1 MPPATL
7 RSSVRAGTWTWP
19 LVEGGAGWGAG
30 VLRAGPSAGRG
41 GQLVLTQTFPGLA
54 SGPSSSLKPAAPSG
68 GRPRGRAA
76 PGSPWDDPWPLRGLG
91 RGADGGERGA
101 DGQERGEAQW
111 LEAPPAV
118 SSGTKSGPSPLPG
131 PWSPTLGAEPGWSLG
146 PQSLLLHAPT
156 WNLLRVLVSACAIQG
171 FV

>member
-1 MPPATL
+1 MPPTTL

-68 GRPRGRAA
+68 RWPRWRAA

-101 DGQERGEAQW
+101 DGRERGEAQW

-118 SSGTKSGPSPLPG
+118 SSGAKSA
-131 PWSPTLGAEPGWSLG
+131 WSLVPNSLGAEPGWSLG